1 MLDVLTNSKSKRAF
15 GVRPLVCN
23 IDTCVS
29 LVSLCKWLPLRIQL
43 GNKVGISKRRQNDN
57 EEGELK
63 RYDDGDKESKHTR
76 CFAKFVERK

>member
-1 MLDVLTNSKSKRAF
+1 MLDLLTNSKSKRAF
-15 GVRPLVCN
+15 VRPLVCN

-57 EEGELK
+57 EEEELK
-63 RYDDGDKESKHTR
+63 RYDDGDKESKHIR

>member
-1 MLDVLTNSKSKRAF
+1 MATSS
-15 GVRPLVCN
+15 G
-23 IDTCVS
+23 T
-29 LVSLCKWLPLRIQL
+29 
-43 GNKVGISKRRQNDN
+43 KVGISKRRQNDN

>member
-15 GVRPLVCN
+15 GKAALVCN

-29 LVSLCKWLPLRIQL
+29 LVTLCKWLPLQ
-43 GNKVGISKRRQNDN
+43 GNKVGISKRRQNDY

-63 RYDDGDKESKHTR
+63 KIRR
-76 CFAKFVERK
+76 R